1 MTGSSDFYEKTYAS
15 VEADPQRR
23 VRLETYDEDLGQAGW
38 LQAAE
43 AREFASWLGTGLTSV
58 LDVACGSGGISALL
72 AMETGAAVT
81 GIDNDPR
88 AIDAANSRG
97 VENCSFQIADAND
110 ALPFADASFDAVF
123 SNDSAHHLR
132 NRTGALRDW
141 ARLLRSGG
149 RVLYTEGLVL
159 TGPISNDEV
168 ARRTFMGFF
177 VLTPPGGNERAIEQA
192 GLILERAED
201 RSEAVAVAGAGMR
214 AGRERYRDEIVPLEG
229 QETFD
234 RFQNFLEVAARLASE
249 RRLSRWVFVAR
260 KP

>member
-1 MTGSSDFYEKTYAS
+1 MAEGSDFYEKTFSS

-43 AREFASWLGTGLTSV
+43 AREFASWLGSGPMSI

-72 AMETGAAVT
+72 ARETGAAIS

-88 AIDAANSRG
+88 AIDAAGSR
-97 VENCSFQIADAND
+97 EAPTCAFQVADAND
-110 ALPFADASFDAVF
+110 PLPFADASFDAVF
-123 SNDSAHHLR
+123 SNDSAHHLHDR
-132 NRTGALRDW
+132 RAALRDW
-141 ARLLRSGG
+141 ARLLVPGG

-159 TGPISNDEV
+159 TGPVSNDEV

-177 VLTPPGGNERAIEQA
+177 VLTPPGDNERAIGDA

-201 RSEAVAVAGAGMR
+201 RSDAVAVAGAGMR
-214 AGRERYRDEIVPLEG
+214 AARERYREEILPLEG
-229 QETFD
+229 EETFS
-234 RFQNFLEVAARLASE
+234 RFQDFLEVAALLAAE
-249 RRLSRWVFVAR
+249 RRLSRWVYVAR